1 MPPWW
6 LLLGI
11 PIGFS
16 IGLAGLGLMAP
27 EVRWLV
33 GWALTWIGF
42 GSIPVLLLFLW
53 RWKLTYLRV
62 LRRDGSVM
70 YLSRKDA
77 WVIMQS
83 NDPLFK
89 ELATLNPDLE
99 ERQMM
104 DPEFPPFILRGVTQ
118 FWSERQMPIRQR
130 VAQFLQGPKRGR

>member
-1 MPPWW
+1 
-6 LLLGI
+6 
-11 PIGFS
+11 
-16 IGLAGLGLMAP
+16 MAP